1 MVTKTKFKII
11 GAAEAAANLLCE
23 FKIAPKK
30 EDRLTN
36 IKKGKV
42 ILVKVVANSNFLVSS
57 MKPGAI
63 SPTKIGIKI
72 SIMRTKKNKA
82 KNNKLK
88 TSLANLFDLDLFLTN
103 SEVQLGTKAE
113 LKVPSAKSLLKVFG
127 ILKATKKASAKKLV
141 PRKIAIKT
149 SLKYPSNLL
158 IIV

>member
-1 MVTKTKFKII
+1 MFNII
-11 GAAEAAANLLCE
+11 GAAEADANLLCE

-36 IKKGKV
+36 IRKGKV

-57 MKPGAI
+57 TKPGAI

-103 SEVQLGTKAE
+103 SEV
-113 LKVPSAKSLLKVFG
+113 
-127 ILKATKKASAKKLV
+127 
-141 PRKIAIKT
+141 
-149 SLKYPSNLL
+149 
-158 IIV
+158 

>member
-1 MVTKTKFKII
+1 MI

-23 FKIAPKK
+23 FNIAPKK
-30 EDRLTN
+30 EDKLTN

-57 MKPGAI
+57 TKPGAI
-63 SPTKIGIKI
+63 NPTKIGIKT
-72 SIMRTKKNKA
+72 STMKTKKNKI

-88 TSLANLFDLDLFLTN
+88 ISLANLSDLDLLLTN
-103 SEVQLGTKAE
+103 SELQLGTNAE

-127 ILKATKKASAKKLV
+127 ILNATKKTSAKKLV

-149 SLKYPSNLL
+149 SLK
-158 IIV
+158 